1 MLVNPV
7 ELYFLFKNINNY
19 MKKIFYWSPYI
30 GKIATVKA
38 VLNSAI
44 SIKKFSNFQNEV
56 SIINCFGE
64 WNLYKKIFLKNKIKE
79 IVLQK
84 KIQININSNGFVNSR
99 LIYILSFFYLYFNL
113 KKTIESEKPNILIIH
128 LLTYIPLLLFINN
141 KFKTKLYL
149 RISGK
154 PKLGILRK
162 FLWKLASKNIH
173 KIFCPTVETRV
184 DLIKSKIFPRD
195 KIFFL
200 PDPIIDQKFQFNKKI
215 RLINSFKIKEK
226 SYYLAI
232 GRFSKQKNFKFLINS
247 FLKNFENSKLFILGE
262 GELRYE
268 LEKII
273 EKNFSKNVKL
283 LGYRKN
289 VVKYMNKAKAVIVPS
304 LWEDPGFVMVE
315 AAFNLIPLIVS
326 NCPSGPKEFIDKD
339 KNGYLFISNNESS
352 LIKKINKFEKDK
364 ITVIKKNIKNAF
376 NKSLNYTDINH
387 YKLLKKFI

>member
-1 MLVNPV
+1 M
-7 ELYFLFKNINNY
+7 I
-19 MKKIFYWSPYI
+19 KIFYWSPYI

-44 SIKKFSNFQNEV
+44 SIKKFSNYQNEV

-64 WNLYKKIFLKNKIKE
+64 WNRYKKIFLKQKIKE

-84 KIQININSNGFVNSR
+84 KLKVNINSNGFINSR

-113 KKTIESEKPNILIIH
+113 KKTLTSKKPDILIIH

-162 FLWKLASKNIH
+162 FFWKLASKNIH
-173 KIFCPTVETRV
+173 KVFCPTVETKN
-184 DLIKSKIFPRD
+184 DLIKSKIFS
-195 KIFFL
+195 KNKVFFL
-200 PDPIIDQKFQFNKKI
+200 PDPIINEQFKFKKKI
-215 RLINSFKIKEK
+215 ELINRFKIKEEG
-226 SYYLAI
+226 YYLAI
-232 GRFSKQKNFKFLINS
+232 GRLSEQKNFKFLLNS
-247 FLKNFENSKLFILGE
+247 FSKNFKNSKLFILGE

-268 LEKII
+268 LEKTI
-273 EKNFSKNVKL
+273 KQNFSKNIKL
-283 LGYRKN
+283 LGYKKN
-289 VVKYMNKAKAVIVPS
+289 VIKYMNKAKAVIVSS

-315 AAFNLIPLIVS
+315 AGFNLVPLIVS
-326 NCPSGPKEFIDKD
+326 DCPSGPKEFIDKD
-339 KNGYLFISNNESS
+339 KNGYLFNLNNKKS
-352 LIKKINKFEKDK
+352 LIVKINKFEKDK
-364 ITVIKKNIKNAF
+364 TIIIKKKIKNAF

-387 YKLLKKFI
+387 YRLLKKFI

>member
-1 MLVNPV
+1 
-7 ELYFLFKNINNY
+7 

-44 SIKKFSNFQNEV
+44 SIKKFSNYQNEV

-64 WNLYKKIFLKNKIKE
+64 WNLYKKIFLKQKIKE

-84 KIQININSNGFVNSR
+84 KLKVNINSNGLINSR

-113 KKTIESEKPNILIIH
+113 KKTLTSKKPDILIIH

-141 KFKTKLYL
+141 KLKTKLYL

-162 FLWKLASKNIH
+162 FFWKLASKNIH
-173 KIFCPTVETRV
+173 KVFCPTVETKN
-184 DLIKSKIFPRD
+184 DLIKLKIFP
-195 KIFFL
+195 KNKVFFL
-200 PDPIIDQKFQFNKKI
+200 PDPIINEQFKFKKKI
-215 RLINSFKIKEK
+215 ELINRFKIKEEG
-226 SYYLAI
+226 YYLAI
-232 GRFSKQKNFKFLINS
+232 GRLSEQKNFKFLLNS
-247 FLKNFENSKLFILGE
+247 FSKNFKNFKLLILGE

-268 LEKII
+268 LEKTI
-273 EKNFSKNVKL
+273 KQNFSKNIKL
-283 LGYRKN
+283 LGYKKN
-289 VVKYMNKAKAVIVPS
+289 VIKYMNKAKAVIVPS

-326 NCPSGPKEFIDKD
+326 DCPSGPKEFIDKD
-339 KNGYLFISNNESS
+339 KNGYLFNSNNEKS
-352 LIKKINKFEKDK
+352 LIMKINKFEKDK
-364 ITVIKKNIKNAF
+364 TIIVKKKIKNALD
-376 NKSLNYTDINH
+376 KSLNYTDINH
-387 YKLLKKFI
+387 YRLLKKFI

>member
-1 MLVNPV
+1 
-7 ELYFLFKNINNY
+7 

-44 SIKKFSNFQNEV
+44 SIKKFSNYQNEV

-64 WNLYKKIFLKNKIKE
+64 WNLYKKIFLKQKIKE

-84 KIQININSNGFVNSR
+84 KLKVNINSNGLINSR

-113 KKTIESEKPNILIIH
+113 KKTLTSKKPDILIIH

-141 KFKTKLYL
+141 KLKTKLYL

-162 FLWKLASKNIH
+162 FFWKLASKNIH
-173 KIFCPTVETRV
+173 KVFCPTVETKN
-184 DLIKSKIFPRD
+184 DLIKSKIFP
-195 KIFFL
+195 KNKVFFL
-200 PDPIIDQKFQFNKKI
+200 PDPIINEQFKFKKKI
-215 RLINSFKIKEK
+215 ELINRFKIKEEG
-226 SYYLAI
+226 YYLAI
-232 GRFSKQKNFKFLINS
+232 GRLSEQKNFKFLLNS
-247 FLKNFENSKLFILGE
+247 FSKNFKNSKLFILGE

-268 LEKII
+268 LEKTI
-273 EKNFSKNVKL
+273 KQNFSKNIKL
-283 LGYRKN
+283 LGYKKN
-289 VVKYMNKAKAVIVPS
+289 VIKYMNKAKAVIVPS

-326 NCPSGPKEFIDKD
+326 DCPSGSKEFIDKD
-339 KNGYLFISNNESS
+339 KNGYLFKSNNEKS
-352 LIKKINKFEKDK
+352 LIMKINKFEKDK
-364 ITVIKKNIKNAF
+364 TIIVKKKIKNAL

-387 YKLLKKFI
+387 YRLLKKFI